1 MSSSTQSCFD
11 PTLKLSSI
19 PSKQIRHTDHEQLKS
34 VETLYQLRSLRTSHL
49 PSGNLKRL
57 PKSLTDLSSDTEDSK
72 YHLSGDQIN
81 CSSDWSHLQQTFHLS
96 SNPLRMHN
104 SSSSSASSSTDSW
117 DFYPD
122 LIIPDDSEKDTED
135 STVSSSI
142 ESALISSN
150 AALANQL
157 SHLVNRIGKGGQ
169 EKGGAGSAPS
179 KELICITGS
188 SNGNTTR
195 KNLRSTVNQMK
206 KELQR
211 FVSQCQC
218 LDMTVLID
226 GKLEDPLIKDK
237 KVVADEDQFQ
247 RVVFTR
253 RGDLWS
259 ED

>member
-34 VETLYQLRSLRTSHL
+34 NGWHNLTLKKVETLYQLRSLRTSHL
-49 PSGNLKRL
+49 PSGNLK
-57 PKSLTDLSSDTEDSK
+57 SSDTEDSK

-169 EKGGAGSAPS
+169 EKGGAGKPEIYS
-179 KELICITGS
+179 E
-188 SNGNTTR
+188 SNEERTA
-195 KNLRSTVNQMK
+195 
-206 KELQR
+206 E
-211 FVSQCQC
+211 C